1 MTLPRFLKSDLV
13 RMMLIG
19 FLIGT
24 AGVVTVNAASIATA
38 AEAAR

>member
-1 MTLPRFLKSDLV
+1 MPLPRFLKSDLV

-24 AGVVTVNAASIATA
+24 AGVVTVDVAGMATA
-38 AEAAR
+38 AEAAL